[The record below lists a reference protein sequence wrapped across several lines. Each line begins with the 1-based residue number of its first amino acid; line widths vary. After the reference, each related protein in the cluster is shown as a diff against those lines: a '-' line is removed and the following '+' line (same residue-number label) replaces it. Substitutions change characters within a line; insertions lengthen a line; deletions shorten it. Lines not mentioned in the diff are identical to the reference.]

1 MHDKLFTSQ
10 QGENQNAFSKDN
22 LKKIAA
28 EVGLEATAFN
38 ECLDSGKYTQQV
50 QSDTAIAQRI
60 GVQSTPSFL
69 VNGTPLVGAQPFG
82 KFQEIIESVL
92 K

>member
-1 MHDKLFTSQ
+1 MHDKLFASQ
-10 QGENQNAFSKDN
+10 KGENQGAFSKDN
-22 LKKIAA
+22 LKQIAA
-28 EVGLEATAFN
+28 GMGLDTAVFN

-69 VNGTPLVGAQPFG
+69 VNGQPLVGAQPFE
-82 KFQEIIESVL
+82 KFQEIIERTV

>member
-1 MHDKLFTSQ
+1 MHDKLFASQ
-10 QGENQNAFSKDN
+10 QGENQGAFSKEN

-28 EVGLEATAFN
+28 DVVPDTATFN

-50 QSDTAIAQRI
+50 QSDTAIAQRL

-69 VNGTPLVGAQPFG
+69 VNGQPLVGAQPFE
-82 KFQEIIESVL
+82 KFQEIIERDL